1 MTLEKK
7 LSIGGKVHLHLIL
20 GNKPL
25 RNLYAESLKRQ
36 GYLVSEFSS
45 PETERAHSENA
56 HVIIVDRNSKRIT
69 RKYNLADSGYKFAE
83 KIHKKY
89 FNKKPVILMEAMEGE
104 KDYKREKYLAG
115 KFFWDLKIDKF
126 TEELGK
132 IVERFYSMNVF
143 IVGEPDWA
151 LKTRQTIVEEM
162 PFIYNDLESAIE
174 NMERSRGMII
184 GHPIARYH
192 KLNSE
197 KVSACAALDILKKEG
212 YNGIVHF
219 YDADKKVNKEEI
231 TKVIQKM
238 T

>member
-7 LSIGGKVHLHLIL
+7 LSIGGKVHVHIIM
-20 GNKPL
+20 GNKPI
-25 RNLYAESLKRQ
+25 RNLYAECLKRQ
-36 GYLVSEFSS
+36 GFLVSEFPS
-45 PETERAHSENA
+45 PKEEKRHAENA
-56 HVIIVDRNSKRIT
+56 HVIIADRGNDL
-69 RKYNLADSGYKFAE
+69 RKNGYKLAE
-83 KIHKKY
+83 DVHKKY

-115 KFFWDLKIDKF
+115 KFLWDLKIDKF

-162 PFIYNDLESAIE
+162 PFIYGDLESAID

-184 GHPIARYH
+184 GHPVARYH
-192 KLNSE
+192 KLDSE
-197 KVSACAALDILKKEG
+197 KVSACSALDILRKEG
-212 YNGIVHF
+212 YSGIVHF
-219 YDADKKVNKEEI
+219 YDVSKEISKEEI

-238 T
+238 A

>member
-7 LSIGGKVHLHLIL
+7 LSIGGKVHLHLIMD
-20 GNKPL
+20 NKPI
-25 RNLYAESLKRQ
+25 RNLYAQCLKRQ

-45 PETERAHSENA
+45 PKEEKKHAENA
-56 HVIIVDRNSKRIT
+56 HVIITDRGSET
-69 RKYNLADSGYKFAE
+69 RKNGYKLAE
-83 KIHKKY
+83 DIHKKY
-89 FNKKPVILMEAMEGE
+89 LNKKPVILMEAIEEE

-115 KFFWDLKIDKF
+115 KFLWDLKIDKF

-162 PFIYNDLESAIE
+162 PFIYGDLESAID

-184 GHPIARYH
+184 GHPVARYH

-197 KVSACAALDILKKEG
+197 KVSACAALEILRKSG
-212 YNGIVHF
+212 YEGIVHF
-219 YDADKKVNKEEI
+219 YELSDKIEKEQI
-231 TKVIQKM
+231 TEVIQKM
-238 T
+238 A